1 MAAIGETL
9 GIMSQ
14 AVDFSVK
21 MPRVSP
27 AYDPHPGM
35 HAATPVREQQ
45 DINRSVYNALQDGIS
60 VEKSLKERAD
70 TSVKDY
76 QTGKKSF
83 QEMLRKVTDTAAEDN
98 KTTAVYLKKKTDSSS
113 GSYTANSTSKATG
126 TTGKIV
132 DMQS

>member
-70 TSVKDY
+70 TSVRDY

-113 GSYTANSTSKATG
+113 SSYTANSTSKATG

>member
-60 VEKSLKERAD
+60 VEKTLKEQAD
-70 TSVKDY
+70 TSVRDY

>member
-83 QEMLRKVTDTAAEDN
+83 QEMLRKVTDTAEEDN

-113 GSYTANSTSKATG
+113 GSYMANSTSKATG

>member
-21 MPRVSP
+21 MPRISP

-113 GSYTANSTSKATG
+113 SSYTANSTSKATG

>member
-9 GIMSQ
+9 GIMSR

-21 MPRVSP
+21 MPRIRSTF
-27 AYDPHPGM
+27 DPHPGM
-35 HAATPVREQQ
+35 HTATPVREPQ
-45 DINRSVYNALQDGIS
+45 DINRTVYNALQNGIS
-60 VEKSLKERAD
+60 VEKTLKERAD

-113 GSYTANSTSKATG
+113 SSYTANSTSKATG

>member
-9 GIMSQ
+9 GIMSR

-21 MPRVSP
+21 MPRIRSTF
-27 AYDPHPGM
+27 DPHPGM
-35 HAATPVREQQ
+35 HTATPVREQQ
-45 DINRSVYNALQDGIS
+45 DINRTVYNALQNGIS
-60 VEKSLKERAD
+60 VEKTLKERAA
-70 TSVKDY
+70 TSVKDS

-113 GSYTANSTSKATG
+113 SSYTANSTSKATG

>member
-83 QEMLRKVTDTAAEDN
+83 QEMLRKVTDTVEEDN

-113 GSYTANSTSKATG
+113 SSYTANSTSKATG

>member
-21 MPRVSP
+21 MPRISP

>member
-9 GIMSQ
+9 GIMSR

-21 MPRVSP
+21 MPRIHS
-27 AYDPHPGM
+27 AFDPHPGM
-35 HAATPVREQQ
+35 HAATPVREPQ
-45 DINRSVYNALQDGIS
+45 DINRTVYNALQKGIS

-70 TSVKDY
+70 TSVRDY

-83 QEMLRKVTDTAAEDN
+83 QEMLRKVTDTAEEDH
-98 KTTAVYLKKKTDSSS
+98 KTTIAYLKKKSDVD
-113 GSYTANSTSKATG
+113 GYTANSASKATG
-126 TTGKIV
+126 TAGKIV

>member
-14 AVDFSVK
+14 AVEFSAK
-21 MPRVSP
+21 MPRMS
-27 AYDPHPGM
+27 AKFDPHPSM
-35 HAATPVREQQ
+35 HPATPVREQQ
-45 DINRSVYNALQDGIS
+45 DINRSVYNVLQKGIG
-60 VEKSLKERAD
+60 VEQSKQEQAD

-76 QTGKKSF
+76 KAGKKSF
-83 QEMLRKVTDTAAEDN
+83 QEMLKKVTESSAEDT
-98 KTTAVYLKKKTDSSS
+98 KTTAAYLKKNSSS
-113 GSYTANSTSKATG
+113 TSSSYTANSMSKATG

>member
-21 MPRVSP
+21 MPRIRSTF
-27 AYDPHPGM
+27 DPHPGM
-35 HAATPVREQQ
+35 HTATPVRAPQ
-45 DINRSVYNALQDGIS
+45 DINRTVYNALQNGIS
-60 VEKSLKERAD
+60 VEKTLKEQAD

>member
-70 TSVKDY
+70 TSVRDY

>member
-9 GIMSQ
+9 GIMSR

-21 MPRVSP
+21 MPRIRSTF
-27 AYDPHPGM
+27 DPHPGM
-35 HAATPVREQQ
+35 HTATPVREPQ
-45 DINRSVYNALQDGIS
+45 DINRTVYNALQNGIS
-60 VEKSLKERAD
+60 VEKTLKERAD

>member
-1 MAAIGETL
+1 MVAIGETL

-83 QEMLRKVTDTAAEDN
+83 QEMLRKVTNTAAEDN

>member
-9 GIMSQ
+9 GIMSR
-14 AVDFSVK
+14 AVDFSVN
-21 MPRVSP
+21 MPRISSQF
-27 AYDPHPGM
+27 DPHPGM
-35 HAATPVREQQ
+35 HTATPVREQQ

>member
-21 MPRVSP
+21 MPRISP

-45 DINRSVYNALQDGIS
+45 DINRSVYKALQDGIS

-98 KTTAVYLKKKTDSSS
+98 KTTAVYLKKKTDISSS
-113 GSYTANSTSKATG
+113 SYTANSTSKATG

>member
-113 GSYTANSTSKATG
+113 SSYTANSTSKATG

>member
-83 QEMLRKVTDTAAEDN
+83 QEMLRKVTDNAEDDQ
-98 KTTAVYLKKKTDSSS
+98 KITTAYLKKKSDAATD
-113 GSYTANSTSKATG
+113 GYTANSNSKATG
-126 TTGKIV
+126 TAGKIV
-132 DMQS
+132 DLQS